1 MKHLFWNAFF
11 SFLDL
16 KKAVEQA
23 YLKEEEKDTV
33 KKNAAKKDK
42 NKKRN

>member
-1 MKHLFWNAFF
+1 MKHLFRNAFF

-33 KKNAAKKDK
+33 KKNAAKEGQKQ
-42 NKKRN
+42 KRN

>member
-11 SFLDL
+11 SFLDPE
-16 KKAVEQA
+16 KAVEQA

-33 KKNAAKKDK
+33 KKNAAKEGQKQK
-42 NKKRN
+42 